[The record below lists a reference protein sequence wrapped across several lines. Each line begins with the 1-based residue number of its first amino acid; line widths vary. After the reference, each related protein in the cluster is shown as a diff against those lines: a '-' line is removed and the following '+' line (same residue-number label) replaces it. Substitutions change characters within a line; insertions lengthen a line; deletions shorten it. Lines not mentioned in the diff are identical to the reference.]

1 MECAPIA
8 QGPLSRLILVSMPAI
23 DRSSSGRDTSAGH
36 RVGPSKA
43 LVGQNIQFA
52 VNLSRQK
59 YSLLPKFGFIVCVG
73 HPNPPKGRSYVV
85 SNAGWEL
92 RWTRA
97 ALKAELACAGRDDLV
112 STRGPQRR
120 TAPLRTAKTAWSWP
134 SLLRSSLSRR
144 CKRVQPGRLHHPVR
158 GAREA
163 RGKFGSRESTA

>member
-59 YSLLPKFGFIVCVG
+59 YSPLPKFGFIVCVG

-120 TAPLRTAKTAWSWP
+120 TAPLRTAKP
-134 SLLRSSLSRR
+134 RGPGRR
-144 CKRVQPGRLHHPVR
+144 CYGQAFRGDASESNRADCIIQFAGRGRP
-158 GAREA
+158 E
-163 RGKFGSRESTA
+163 GKFGSRESTA